1 MVGRTKQMDFSDPK
15 KLRRDRLKAVV
26 VVLVFVGAC
35 SPTRGC
41 IESDFDLAPESR
53 IPRWFVLRDGAK
65 RSDFSVHM
73 YYWIGPVGSTATI
86 TLRLGGLTLDSVVA
100 NVRDEGPQTLEPH
113 SKTGPIP
120 YPIYEI
126 LTANGVTEIIEHRR
140 MEPVFYITDD
150 PEVRRK
156 LGVPD

>member
-1 MVGRTKQMDFSDPK
+1 MDFSDAK
-15 KLRRDRLKAVV
+15 RLGRHRLKAVV
-26 VVLVFVGAC
+26 VVLVLVAAC

-53 IPRWFVLRDGAK
+53 IPRWFVVRDGAK

-73 YYWIGPVGSTATI
+73 YYWMGPVGRTATI
-86 TLRLGGLTLDSVVA
+86 TLRSGGLTLDSVVA
-100 NVRDEGPQTLEPH
+100 TVQDDEPQTLQPH
-113 SKTGPIP
+113 AGTGRIP
-120 YPIYEI
+120 YPMYEI
-126 LTANGVTEIIEHRR
+126 LIANGVTEIVEHRR